1 MIELLFYFEVILI
14 LNLLIK
20 VLKMFDIKAK
30 DNMGRVGVLKTKHG
44 DVKTPA
50 LMPVIHPRKQT
61 IDVGKYGA
69 DIVITNAYL
78 IYKDDELKQKAVDEG
93 LHKLINFDGPVM
105 TDSGSFQLSVYGDV
119 EITNKEVIEFQELIK
134 TDIGTSL
141 DIPTAPYVDRQKA
154 ESDLEITL
162 KRAREAVEYKKEQN
176 MEMLL
181 NSVVQGSTFLDLR
194 RKCAGELSKLD
205 ADLYPIGAVVPLM
218 ESYHYKD
225 LVDVVMNSMKNLAD
239 DRPRHLMGAGHPMI
253 FALCVA
259 MGCDLFDSAA
269 YILYAEDDRLLSTR
283 GTFKLENLTEM
294 PCSCEV
300 CSKYTPDDLR
310 SMPKEKRR
318 DLIAQ
323 HNLHVSFAELRL
335 IRQAIYDG
343 NLMELVEERCR
354 AHPALLE
361 AVRHLGNYSS
371 EMEKYDPRSKKSAF
385 FYTGSES
392 LCRSEVLRHMQKLRS
407 MPKKRDLV
415 ILPPTRKPYSKFIS
429 GKLGEF
435 YIYGDENEI
444 DLDDADF
451 MVLDI
456 PFGLVPLQIDE
467 LYPLSQNDA
476 PKIRDVDGIEFVEDF
491 INEFVEYYDQVLIH
505 KRVNDDLELGLFNEY
520 GKSDE
525 IRYKKDDV
533 AKLKAIAD
541 YQFGSGAGK
550 ALFTGNINV
559 EKSKK
564 TGKIRHVYDGK
575 VLIVNMRA
583 SDSFLIL
590 SKEGA
595 KRLHNAMS
603 YPQNRVVVNKDSEP
617 FALDGKSVFCK
628 FVTDCDDDI
637 RSNDEVLI
645 VNEEDKLLAYGKTLL
660 GACEIKEFE
669 TGQAVKTRKGMKK

>member
-1 MIELLFYFEVILI
+1 MFE
-14 LNLLIK
+14 
-20 VLKMFDIKAK
+20 IKAK

-50 LMPVIHPRKQT
+50 LMPVIHPRKQA
-61 IDVGKYGA
+61 IDVAKYGA

-78 IYKDDELKQKAVDEG
+78 IYKDEELKKEAVEKG
-93 LHKLINFDGPVM
+93 LHELIHFDGPVM

-119 EITNKEVIEFQELIK
+119 EITNKEVIEFQELIG

-141 DIPTAPYVDRQKA
+141 DIPTAPFVDREKA
-154 ESDLEITL
+154 ESDLEITIE
-162 KRAREAVEYKKEQN
+162 RAKEAVQFKKEN
-176 MEMLL
+176 NIEMLL
-181 NSVVQGSTFLDLR
+181 NSVVQGSTYLDLR
-194 RKCAGELSKLD
+194 RQCAKELSALD

-218 ESYHYKD
+218 ESYHYKN
-225 LVDVVMNSMKNLAD
+225 LVDVVMNSMKELSD
-239 DRPRHLMGAGHPMI
+239 TVPRHLMGAGHPMI

-283 GTFKLENLTEM
+283 GTFKLENLQEM

-300 CSKYTPDDLR
+300 CTKYTPDDLR
-310 SMPKEKRR
+310 AMPKKERR

-361 AVRHLGNYSS
+361 AVRQLANYS
-371 EMEKYDPRSKKSAF
+371 EDLEKYDPRSKKSAF
-385 FYTGSES
+385 FYTGPES
-392 LCRSEVLRHMQKLRS
+392 LGRSEVRRHMQKLRE

-415 ILPPTRKPYSKFIS
+415 ILPPSRKPYSKFIS

-435 YIYGDENEI
+435 YVYGEEHEI
-444 DLDDADF
+444 DGDNTDF

-456 PFGLVPLQIDE
+456 PFGLIPLEIDE
-467 LYPLSQNDA
+467 VYPLSQSDA
-476 PKIRDVDGIEFVEDF
+476 PKTRDVDSIEFIEDF
-491 INEFVEYYDQVLIH
+491 IDEFGEYYDEVLIH
-505 KRVNDDLELGLFNEY
+505 QRIVRDYDIDVSENSLYSGDV
-520 GKSDE
+520 
-525 IRYKKDDV
+525 RYTKDDV
-533 AKLKAIAD
+533 KKVKAIAD
-541 YQFGSGAGK
+541 YQFGMGAGE
-550 ALFTGNINV
+550 ALFKGNINI

-564 TGKIRHVYDGK
+564 TGKIRHIYDGK
-575 VLIVNMRA
+575 TLIVNMRA
-583 SDSFLIL
+583 SDSYLIL

-595 KRLHNAMS
+595 KRLHAAMPF
-603 YPQNRVVVNKDSEP
+603 PQNRVVVNEDSVP

-628 FVTDCDDDI
+628 FVVECDENI
-637 RSNDEVLI
+637 RSKDEVLI
-645 VNEEDKLLAYGKTLL
+645 VDEDDKLLAYGKSLL
-660 GACEIKEFE
+660 GACEIEQFE
-669 TGQAVKTRKGMKK
+669 TGQAIKTRKGMKK

>member
-1 MIELLFYFEVILI
+1 MFE
-14 LNLLIK
+14 
-20 VLKMFDIKAK
+20 IKAK

-44 DVKTPA
+44 NVKTPA
-50 LMPVIHPRKQT
+50 LMPVIHPRKQA
-61 IDVGKYGA
+61 IDVAKYGA

-78 IYKDDELKQKAVDEG
+78 IYKDEDLKKEAVEKG
-93 LHKLINFDGPVM
+93 LHELIHFDGPIM

-141 DIPTAPYVDRQKA
+141 DIPTAPFVEREKA

-162 KRAREAVEYKKEQN
+162 ERAREAVEYKKDQN

-194 RKCAGELSKLD
+194 RECARELSKLD

-225 LVDVVMNSMKNLAD
+225 LVDVVMNSMKELPDSTA
-239 DRPRHLMGAGHPMI
+239 RHLMGAGHPMI

-283 GTFKLENLTEM
+283 GTYKLENLQEM

-300 CSKYTPDDLR
+300 CCKYTPDELR
-310 SMPKEKRR
+310 AMPKEQRR

-335 IRQAIYDG
+335 IRQAIYEG
-343 NLMELVEERCR
+343 SLMELVEERCR

-361 AVRHLGNYSS
+361 AVRQLGNYSKDL
-371 EMEKYDPRSKKSAF
+371 EKYDTRSKKSAF
-385 FYTGSES
+385 FYTGPES
-392 LCRSEVLRHMQKLRS
+392 LCRSEVLRHMQKLRE
-407 MPKKRDLV
+407 MPKKRDLI

-435 YIYGDENEI
+435 YIYGAEQEI
-444 DLDDADF
+444 DLDNTDF

-456 PFGLVPLQIDE
+456 PFGLIPLEIDE
-467 LYPLSQNDA
+467 VYPLSQNDA
-476 PKIRDVDGIEFVEDF
+476 PKTRDVDSIEFVEDF
-491 INEFVEYYDQVLIH
+491 ISEFVEYYEQVLIH
-505 KRVNDDLELGLFNEY
+505 SRVIKDLEIGLYN
-520 GKSDE
+520 KCISSDE
-525 IRYKKDDV
+525 IRYQKDDIKKV
-533 AKLKAIAD
+533 KAIAD
-541 YQFGSGAGK
+541 YQFGIGAGE
-550 ALFTGNINV
+550 ALFKGNINI

-564 TGKIRHVYDGK
+564 TGKIRHIYDGK
-575 VLIVNMRA
+575 VLLVNMRA
-583 SDSFLIL
+583 SDSFLVL

-595 KRLHNAMS
+595 KRLHNAMP
-603 YPQNRVVVNKDSEP
+603 YPHNRVVVNKDSEP

-628 FVTDCDDDI
+628 FVVDCDDDI

-645 VNEEDKLLAYGKTLL
+645 VNEEDKLLAYGKALL
-660 GACEIKEFE
+660 GACEIKEFQ
-669 TGQAVKTRKGMKK
+669 TGQAIKTRKGMKK

>member
-1 MIELLFYFEVILI
+1 M
-14 LNLLIK
+14 
-20 VLKMFDIKAK
+20 A
-30 DNMGRVGVLKTKHG
+30 
-44 DVKTPA
+44 
-50 LMPVIHPRKQT
+50 
-61 IDVGKYGA
+61 KYGA

-78 IYKDDELKQKAVDEG
+78 IYKDEDLKAEAIEKG
-93 LHKLINFDGPVM
+93 LHELIHFDGPIM

-141 DIPTAPYVDRQKA
+141 DIPTAPFVDREKA
-154 ESDLEITL
+154 EEDLKITL
-162 KRAREAVEYKKEQN
+162 ERAREAVEYKKEQN

-181 NSVVQGSTFLDLR
+181 NSVVQGSTFMDLR
-194 RKCAGELSKLD
+194 RECARELSKLD

-218 ESYHYKD
+218 ETYHYKD
-225 LVDVVMNSMKNLAD
+225 LVDVVMNSMKDLSD
-239 DRPRHLMGAGHPMI
+239 TVPRHLMGAGHPMI

-283 GTFKLENLTEM
+283 GTFKLENLQEM

-300 CSKYTPDDLR
+300 CTKYTPDDLR
-310 SMPKEKRR
+310 AMPKKQRR
-318 DLIAQ
+318 ELIAQ

-361 AVRHLGNYSS
+361 AVRHLGNYSQDL
-371 EMEKYDPRSKKSAF
+371 EKYDPRSKKSAF
-385 FYTGSES
+385 FYTGPES
-392 LCRSEVLRHMQKLRS
+392 LCRPEVLRHMQKLRQ

-435 YIYGDENEI
+435 YVYGDEKEI
-444 DLDDADF
+444 DLENTDF
-451 MVLDI
+451 MVMDI
-456 PFGLVPLQIDE
+456 PFGLIPLEIDE
-467 LYPLSQNDA
+467 VYPLSQNDA
-476 PKIRDVDGIEFVEDF
+476 PKTRDVDAIEFVEDF

-505 KRVNDDLELGLFNEY
+505 SRVIKDYDLGFYDKCES
-520 GKSDE
+520 SDE
-525 IRYKKDDV
+525 IRYQKDDI
-533 AKLKAIAD
+533 KKIKAIAD
-541 YQFGSGAGK
+541 YQFGVGAGE
-550 ALFTGNINV
+550 ALFTGNINI

-575 VLIVNMRA
+575 TLLVNMRA

-595 KRLHNAMS
+595 KRLHNAMN
-603 YPQNRVVVNKDSEP
+603 YPKNRVVVNKDSEP
-617 FALDGKSVFCK
+617 FALEGKSVFCK
-628 FVTDCDDDI
+628 FVVDCDEDI

-645 VNEEDKLLAYGKTLL
+645 VNEEDKLLAYGKALL
-660 GACEIKEFE
+660 GACEIEQFV
-669 TGQAVKTRKGMKK
+669 TGQAIKTRKGMKK

>member
-1 MIELLFYFEVILI
+1 
-14 LNLLIK
+14 
-20 VLKMFDIKAK
+20 
-30 DNMGRVGVLKTKHG
+30 
-44 DVKTPA
+44 
-50 LMPVIHPRKQT
+50 MPVIHPRKQAL
-61 IDVGKYGA
+61 DVGKYGA

-78 IYKDDELKQKAVDEG
+78 IYKDDELKKKAIEEG
-93 LHKLINFDGPVM
+93 LHKLINFEGPIM

-141 DIPTAPYVDRQKA
+141 DIPTAPFVDREKA
-154 ESDLEITL
+154 ESDMEITL
-162 KRAREAVEYKKEQN
+162 ERAREAVEFKKEN
-176 MEMLL
+176 NIEMLL

-194 RKCAGELSKLD
+194 RECARELSKLN

-225 LVDVVMNSMKNLAD
+225 LVDVVMNSMKELSD
-239 DRPRHLMGAGHPMI
+239 TVPRHLMGAGHPMI

-283 GTFKLENLTEM
+283 GTFKLENLQEM

-300 CSKYTPDDLR
+300 CTKYTPDDLR
-310 SMPKEKRR
+310 AMPKDQRR

-361 AVRHLGNYSS
+361 AQRRLGNYSKDL
-371 EMEKYDPRSKKSAF
+371 EKYDPRSKKSAF
-385 FYTGSES
+385 FYTGPES
-392 LCRSEVLRHMQKLRS
+392 FCRPEVLRHMQKLRQ
-407 MPKKRDLV
+407 MPKKQNLV
-415 ILPPTRKPYSKFIS
+415 ILPPTRKPYSKFVS

-435 YIYGDENEI
+435 YSYGADEEI
-444 DLDDADF
+444 DLDNADF

-456 PFGLVPLQIDE
+456 PFGLIPLEIDE
-467 LYPLSQNDA
+467 VYPLSQNDA
-476 PKIRDVDGIEFVEDF
+476 PKTRDVDSIEFIQDF
-491 INEFVEYYDQVLIH
+491 VSEFVEYYDHVLIH
-505 KRVNDDLELGLFNEY
+505 SRVFRDLELDRCSKYELT
-520 GKSDE
+520 DE

-533 AKLKAIAD
+533 KKVKAIAD
-541 YQFGSGAGK
+541 YQFGVGAGE
-550 ALFTGNINV
+550 ALFAGNINI

-564 TGKIRHVYDGK
+564 TGKIRHIYDGK
-575 VLIVNMRA
+575 TLIVNMRA
-583 SDSFLIL
+583 SDSYLIL

-595 KRLHNAMS
+595 RRLHKAMP

-628 FVTDCDDDI
+628 FVVECDENI
-637 RSNDEVLI
+637 RAKDEVLI
-645 VNEEDKLLAYGKTLL
+645 VNEEDKLLAYGKALL
-660 GACEIKEFE
+660 GACEIEQFV
-669 TGQAVKTRKGMKK
+669 TGQAIKTRKGMKK

>member
-1 MIELLFYFEVILI
+1 MFE
-14 LNLLIK
+14 
-20 VLKMFDIKAK
+20 IKAK

-50 LMPVIHPRKQT
+50 LMPVIHPRKQAL
-61 IDVGKYGA
+61 DVSKYGA

-78 IYKDDELKQKAVDEG
+78 IYKDEDLKKKAVEEG
-93 LHKLINFDGPVM
+93 IHKLINFDGPIM

-141 DIPTAPYVDRQKA
+141 DIPTAPFVDREKA

-162 KRAREAVEYKKEQN
+162 ERAREAVEFKKEN
-176 MEMLL
+176 NIEMLL
-181 NSVVQGSTFLDLR
+181 NSVVQGSTYLDLR
-194 RKCAGELSKLD
+194 RECARELSKLD

-225 LVDVVMNSMKNLAD
+225 LVDVVMNSMKELSD
-239 DRPRHLMGAGHPMI
+239 TVPRHLMGAGHPMI

-283 GTFKLENLTEM
+283 GTFKLENLQEM
-294 PCSCEV
+294 PCSCEI
-300 CSKYTPDDLR
+300 CTQYTPDDLR
-310 SMPKEKRR
+310 AMPKEERR

-361 AVRHLGNYSS
+361 AVRQLGHYAQDL
-371 EMEKYDPRSKKSAF
+371 EKYDPRSKKSAF
-385 FYTGSES
+385 FYTGPES
-392 LCRSEVLRHMQKLRS
+392 LCRSEVLRHMQKLRQ

-415 ILPPTRKPYSKFIS
+415 ILPPSRKPYSKFIS

-435 YIYGDENEI
+435 YTWGSEKEI
-444 DLDDADF
+444 DLNDMDF
-451 MVLDI
+451 MVLDV
-456 PFGLVPLQIDE
+456 PFGLIPLEVDE
-467 LYPLSQNDA
+467 VYPLSQNDA
-476 PKIRDVDGIEFVEDF
+476 PKTKDVDAIEFVEDF
-491 INEFVEYYDQVLIH
+491 IYEFIEYYDQVFIH
-505 KRVNDDLELGLFNEY
+505 KRVNDELELGLLNQSEL
-520 GKSDE
+520 SSE
-525 IRYKKDDV
+525 IKYKKDDI
-533 AKLKAIAD
+533 KKIKAIAD
-541 YQFGSGAGK
+541 YQFGEGAGE
-550 ALFTGNINV
+550 ALFVGNINI

-564 TGKIRHVYDGK
+564 TGKIRHIYDGK

-583 SDSFLIL
+583 SDSYLIL

-595 KRLHNAMS
+595 KRLHNKMS

-628 FVTDCDDDI
+628 FVVDCDENI
-637 RSNDEVLI
+637 RAKDEVLI
-645 VNEEDKLLAYGKTLL
+645 VNEEDQLLAYGKSLL
-660 GACEIKEFE
+660 GACEIEQFQ
-669 TGQAVKTRKGMKK
+669 TGQAIKTRKGMGK

>member
-1 MIELLFYFEVILI
+1 MFE
-14 LNLLIK
+14 
-20 VLKMFDIKAK
+20 IKAK
-30 DNMGRVGVLKTKHG
+30 DNRGRVGVLKTKHG

-50 LMPVIHPRKQT
+50 LMPVIHPRKQA

-78 IYKDDELKQKAVDEG
+78 IYKDKELKQNAIDEG
-93 LHKLINFDGPVM
+93 LHKLINFDGPIM

-119 EITNKEVIEFQELIK
+119 EITNREVIEFQELIK

-141 DIPTAPYVDRQKA
+141 DIPTAPFVEREKA
-154 ESDLEITL
+154 EEDLKITL
-162 KRAREAVEYKKEQN
+162 ERAKEAVDYKKEHN

-194 RKCAGELSKLD
+194 RECARELSELD

-225 LVDVVMNSMKNLAD
+225 LVDVIMNSMVELSD
-239 DRPRHLMGAGHPMI
+239 STPRHLMGAGHPMI

-283 GTFKLENLTEM
+283 GTFKLENLQEM

-310 SMPKEKRR
+310 AMPKEKRR
-318 DLIAQ
+318 DLIAK
-323 HNLHVSFAELRL
+323 HNLYVSFAELRL
-335 IRQAIYDG
+335 IRQVIYEG
-343 NLMELVEERCR
+343 SLMELVEERCR

-361 AVRHLGNYSS
+361 ALRQLGNYSKDL
-371 EMEKYDPRSKKSAF
+371 EKYDPRSKKSAF

-392 LCRSEVLRHMQKLRS
+392 LRRSEVIRHMQKLHE
-407 MPKKRDLV
+407 MPKKKNLV
-415 ILPPTRKPYSKFIS
+415 ILPPNRKPYSKFIS

-435 YIYGDENEI
+435 YIQNENSEI
-444 DLDDADF
+444 DLNDADF
-451 MVLDI
+451 MVLDV
-456 PFGLVPLQIDE
+456 PFGLIPLEIDE
-467 LYPLSQNDA
+467 VYPLSQNDS
-476 PKIRDVDGIEFVEDF
+476 PKTKDNDSIKFLREVISEFGGV
-491 INEFVEYYDQVLIH
+491 YDNVIIH
-505 KRVNDDLELGLFNEY
+505 SRVIKDLELDSYVPFNLREV
-520 GKSDE
+520 
-525 IRYKKDDV
+525 RYEKDDV
-533 AKLKAIAD
+533 KKVKAIAD
-541 YQFGSGAGK
+541 YQFGIGAGE
-550 ALFTGNINV
+550 ALFKGNINI

-564 TGKIRHVYDGK
+564 TGKIRHIYDGK
-575 VLIVNMRA
+575 TLIVNMRA
-583 SDSFLIL
+583 SDSYLIL

-595 KRLHNAMS
+595 KRLHSKMP

-628 FVTDCDDDI
+628 FVKECDENI
-637 RSNDEVLI
+637 RAKDEVLI
-645 VNEEDKLLAYGKTLL
+645 VNEDDKLLAYGKALL
-660 GACEIKEFE
+660 GACEIEQFN
-669 TGQAVKTRKGMKK
+669 TGQAIKTRKGMKK